1 MGNLSST
8 VARVLGEALVV
19 ALAAGAFAFCANEV
33 SPRGLKLA
41 RNYFPGGTN
50 QTVAPLKI
58 SHATAATTE
67 TNATPAPD
75 DTDQRL
81 KDKGLHPIS
90 RAETLAMFHDARYQ
104 QGLMVFVDAR
114 NKGEFEDGHIPG
126 AYPLNPFHPEK
137 QLPEVLTACQAADKV
152 LVYCTGGDCED
163 ADSMAILLRE
173 SGIADKKLVV
183 YGGGITDWREN
194 HLPLEEGERNSGH
207 LVVQPK

>member
-1 MGNLSST
+1 VGVLSST

-33 SPRGLKLA
+33 SPRGLTLT

-58 SHATAATTE
+58 SRAIASTSE
-67 TNATPAPD
+67 TNGPPVAD

-90 RAETLAMFHDARYQ
+90 RADTLAIFHDARYQ
-104 QGLMVFVDAR
+104 QGLIVFVDAR
-114 NKGEFEDGHIPG
+114 NKAEFEDGHIPG
-126 AYPLNPFHPEK
+126 AYQLDPYHPDK
-137 QLPEVLTACQAADKV
+137 QLPDVLTACQAADRV

-173 SGIADKKLVV
+173 SGVPDSKLIVF
-183 YGGGITDWREN
+183 GGGITDWREN
-194 HLPLEEGERNSGH
+194 HLPIEEGARNSGH

>member
-1 MGNLSST
+1 
-8 VARVLGEALVV
+8 LGEALVV
-19 ALAAGAFAFCANEV
+19 ALAAGAFAFCANQT

-58 SHATAATTE
+58 SLAAPTSTDI
-67 TNATPAPD
+67 NAPALVD

-90 RAETLAMFHDARYQ
+90 RADTLAMFHDAHYQ
-104 QGLMVFVDAR
+104 QGLIVFVDAR

-126 AYPLNPFHPEK
+126 AYQLDPYHPEK
-137 QLPEVLTACQAADKV
+137 QLPDVLTACQAAEKV

-163 ADSMAILLRE
+163 ADSTAILLRD
-173 SGIADKKLVV
+173 SGIPDNKLVV

-194 HLPLEEGERNSGH
+194 HLPMEEGPRNSGH
-207 LVVQPK
+207 IVVQPK